1 MVCVSDTC
9 VVHVCVHVLYKS
21 LQVYVHVCTC
31 AYGGQMLSL
40 GLPLSLSA
48 CCFESGSFPEPR
60 APQLG
65 GAAGHQ
71 APGSA
76 GLHSHFHPS
85 ARVTSEQCHTWL
97 LCGC

>member
-76 GLHSHFHPS
+76 GLHSHFHAS